1 MLNHV
6 VKGEWEMI
14 GGYWQKI
21 AVVDL
26 TAGTVDYLV
35 PSEDDLKR
43 FIGASGLGA
52 KLLYE
57 NLDVGVDPLSPE
69 NIMICMTGPYVGAKV
84 PQSGRW
90 ELITK
95 SPLTGIYLESDC
107 GGKWGPALKSCGLDG
122 IMIKGKAKEPVYITI
137 VDDDIRI
144 KNAGHLWGKGSFETD
159 RLLKEELGRGSQT
172 ICIGQAGERL
182 IKIASIMSDGREG
195 RAAGRGGGGA
205 VMGSKNLKAI
215 GVKGSKTLPIANP
228 SGFEELMA
236 EIRPKMKDV
245 YDGPLGTYGTS
256 CAVEIFN
263 DCGDLPI
270 KNWLWGTWDKARMV
284 SGQRL
289 AETILKKR
297 YHCGNC
303 LIGCGRTV
311 EIPEGKF
318 KMETGG
324 GPEYET
330 LGMMGSNC
338 LVDDVEAIAKAGEY
352 CNDFG
357 MDTISTGSLIGFL
370 MEAWEHG
377 MITREDT
384 GGVEMTWGNGE
395 ALVEMTKKI
404 ALQKDIGYDCS
415 QGILAAVKRIGPASA
430 EFAVHTKGLDFPAHD
445 PRGRGGLGV
454 AYATSNRGACH
465 MQAYNQDFE
474 GEGCFNISDLGYD
487 APMPPYTNDGKGRF
501 VADQQHFMSM
511 MDSLKLCKFAVFG
524 GMTVGP
530 MTRFLNCITGW
541 DFTNEQWLECGERIF
556 NLKRLFNTREGVSR
570 KDDTL
575 PPRILTSPRQGGSG
589 DYVPDLGFMLRDY
602 YRARGWDE
610 WGIPTPETLARLGL
624 DEYDYRTAP
633 RTTENQR

>member
-1 MLNHV
+1 
-6 VKGEWEMI
+6 MI

-26 TAGTVDYLV
+26 TNELIDYIV
-35 PSEDDLKR
+35 PSEDDLKKY
-43 FIGASGLGA
+43 IGGSGLGA

-57 NLDVGVDPLSPE
+57 NTKAGIDPLGPE
-69 NIMICMTGPYVGAKV
+69 NVMICMTGPYVGTKV
-84 PQSGRW
+84 AQSGRW

-95 SPLTGIYLESDC
+95 GPLTGVYLESDC
-107 GGKWGPALKSCGLDG
+107 GGKWGATLKSCGLDG
-122 IMIKGKAKEPVYITI
+122 LMIKGKAKQPVYITI
-137 VDDDIRI
+137 EDDDIQI
-144 KNAGHLWGKGSFETD
+144 KDADHLWGRGTFDTD
-159 RLLKEELGRGSQT
+159 RILKEELGKGSQA
-172 ICIGQAGERL
+172 ISIGQAGEKL
-182 IKIASIMSDGREG
+182 VKMAAIMTDGREG

-215 GVKGSKTLPIANP
+215 ACKGTKKVAIARP
-228 SGFEELMA
+228 EPYEELVKD
-236 EIRPKMKDV
+236 IRAKTKEV

-270 KNWLWGTWDKARMV
+270 KNWLWGTWDKAAKV
-284 SGQRL
+284 SGQEL
-289 AETILKKR
+289 EKTILKKR
-297 YHCGNC
+297 YHCGGC

-311 EIPEGKF
+311 EIPSGAF
-318 KMETGG
+318 KMELGG

-330 LGMMGSNC
+330 LGMLGSNC
-338 LVDDVEAIAKAGEY
+338 LIDDVEAISKGNEL
-352 CNDFG
+352 CNDLG
-357 MDTISTGSLIGFL
+357 MDTISVAAAVSFL

-377 MITREDT
+377 MIDEKDT
-384 GGVEMTWGNGE
+384 DGLEMTWGNGL
-395 ALVEMTKKI
+395 AACEMIQKI
-404 ALQKDIGYDCS
+404 GLRQGIGDPCS
-415 QGILAAVKRIGPASA
+415 QGILEAVKHVGPASE
-430 EFAVHTKGLDFPAHD
+430 EFAVHTKGMDFPAHD

-474 GEGCFNISDLGYD
+474 GEGCFNIADLGYD
-487 APMPPYTNDGKGRF
+487 EPMPPYTNEGKGKF

-511 MDSLKLCKFAVFG
+511 MDSLKLCKFSVFG

-530 MTRFLNCITGW
+530 MTQFLNHIVGW

-589 DYVPDLGFMLRDY
+589 DFVPDLGYQLRDY

-610 WGIPTPETLARLGL
+610 WGIPTPETLERLGL
-624 DEYDYRTAP
+624 DQYEYRKGK